1 MKEKKEPTEVKVEKM
16 TREQMARLSVQQ
28 RLARRLTLKEYI
40 EKDKF
45 SEIAQIALVKKKIS
59 KKECAELMDTSHSN
73 LTTKLARNN
82 WTESDMRLFA
92 DKLGYDLEIKLVDRQ
107 TGEKF

>member
-1 MKEKKEPTEVKVEKM
+1 MKENTDGKVVERMSK
-16 TREQMARLSVQQ
+16 EQMAQLSLQQ
-28 RLARRLTLKEYI
+28 RIARRETLKEYI

-45 SEIAQIALVKKKIS
+45 SEIAQIAMVKKKIS

-92 DKLGYDLEIKLVDRQ
+92 DKMGYDIEIKLIDRQ
-107 TGEKF
+107 TGETF

>member
-1 MKEKKEPTEVKVEKM
+1 MKEKNDGKVVERMSK
-16 TREQMARLSVQQ
+16 EQMAQLSLQQ
-28 RLARRLTLKEYI
+28 RIARRETLKEYI

-45 SEIAQIALVKKKIS
+45 SEIAQIAMVKKRIS

-73 LTTKLARNN
+73 LTTKLNRNN

-92 DKLGYDLEIKLVDRQ
+92 DKMGYDLEIKLIDRN
-107 TGEKF
+107 TGESF